1 MEKSAKDTLSLGREE
16 GRRLI
21 QQNFEVFHRLVAQA
35 RDFVECGKY
44 DLAASYAHIASLYAF
59 TVHCGIFTS
68 PELEQI
74 LLTIGRKAI
83 KSSRYPSKIA
93 SKPEKPKH
101 ILHVT
106 NGVWGI
112 GGHSRMLWRWIQQD
126 TERSHSVVL
135 TQQSLDN
142 TPKVL
147 KDTVLNSYGQI
158 YTLQETIGNFVSWAK
173 RLREI
178 AASVDMVVLHTM
190 EDIIPIIAFAN
201 KEKSP
206 PVIFVNH
213 ADERIWLGVGISDV
227 VANLRESGMRL
238 SQERRGIEA
247 ERNVLLPIILNPIY
261 RTLSRAEAKRQ
272 LGLSNDSIVL
282 LSIARSLKY
291 KTVDDIS
298 FADAHISLLQ
308 KHERAVLLVVGPG
321 DSEDWSAA
329 IEQTQGRIIVFGQTE
344 DTAVFYQAADIYV
357 DSFPWVSN
365 TSLLEAGSY
374 GLPLVSRYP
383 YSSNVCEIFGADMPG
398 LTNNLIR
405 VQNLKDYTAILSRL
419 VEDED
424 FRLSLGE
431 ETRNKIVETHIGSN
445 WQRFL
450 EDIYSH
456 AASVGRITQ
465 ASTARDQMFLGELD
479 VLLPIVVFR
488 QDNLDLVDRIILNC
502 VRLMPLDK
510 RFSIW
515 LRQIKMGDF
524 GRMGHIN
531 FLLPQWFYLHLQKL
545 YLRL

>member
-1 MEKSAKDTLSLGREE
+1 MEKIANDIFSLQREE
-16 GRRLI
+16 GSRLI
-21 QQNFEVFHRLVAQA
+21 QQNFEVFHSLVAQA
-35 RDFVECGKY
+35 RDFVQRGKY
-44 DLAASYAHIASLYAF
+44 DIAAGYAHIASLYAF
-59 TVHCGIFTS
+59 TGHCGIFAS

-83 KSSRYPSKIA
+83 KSSRYPSKSA
-93 SKPEKPKH
+93 TLPGKPKH
-101 ILHVT
+101 VLHVT
-106 NGVWGI
+106 NGVWSI

-135 TQQSLDN
+135 TRQSLAD

-147 KDTVLNSYGQI
+147 KDAVLNSYGKI
-158 YTLQETIGNFVSWAK
+158 YALQETIGNLVSWAK

-201 KEKSP
+201 KEQSP

-227 VANLRESGMRL
+227 VANVRESGMRL
-238 SQERRGIEA
+238 SQKRRGIEA

-272 LGLSNDSIVL
+272 LGLSNDSIIL

-291 KTVDDIS
+291 KTIDDIS
-298 FADAHISLLQ
+298 FADAHVPLLKQ
-308 KHERAVLLVVGPG
+308 HERAVLLVIGPG

-329 IEQTQGRIIVFGQTE
+329 IQQTEGRIRVFGHTE

-383 YSSNVCEIFGADMPG
+383 YSSDTCEIFGADMPG
-398 LTNNLIR
+398 LTGNLIR
-405 VQNLKDYTAILSRL
+405 VQNISEYTAILSRL
-419 VEDED
+419 VEDEN

-431 ETRNKIVETHIGSN
+431 ATRSKIVETHIGSN

-456 AASVGRITQ
+456 AATVGQITQ
-465 ASTARDQMFLGELD
+465 ALTARDQMFLGELD
-479 VLLPIVVFR
+479 VLLPTVVFR
-488 QDNLDLVDRIILNC
+488 QDNLDLDRMILNC
-502 VRLMPLDK
+502 VRLMPLEK

-515 LRQIKMGDF
+515 FKQIKMGDF
-524 GRMGHIN
+524 GRMGHIS
-531 FLLPQWFYLHLQKL
+531 FLLPQWLYSWLQK
-545 YLRL
+545 

>member
-1 MEKSAKDTLSLGREE
+1 MEKITNDNIFSLQREE
-16 GRRLI
+16 GSRLI
-21 QQNFEVFHRLVAQA
+21 QQNFEVFQSLVAQA
-35 RDFVECGKY
+35 GDFVQRGKY
-44 DLAASYAHIASLYAF
+44 DIAAAYAHIASLYAF
-59 TVHCGIFTS
+59 TGHCGIFAS

-83 KSSRYPSKIA
+83 KSSRYPTKSA
-93 SKPEKPKH
+93 SLPGKPKH
-101 ILHVT
+101 VLHVT
-106 NGVWGI
+106 NGVWSI

-135 TQQSLDN
+135 TRQPLADA
-142 TPKVL
+142 PKVF
-147 KDTVLNSYGQI
+147 KDAVFSSYGKI
-158 YTLQETIGNFVSWAK
+158 YVLPETIGSFISWAK

-190 EDIIPIIAFAN
+190 DDIIPIIAFAN
-201 KEKSP
+201 KDQSP

-213 ADERIWLGVGISDV
+213 ADERIWLGVTISDV

-238 SQERRGIEA
+238 SRERRGIQV
-247 ERNVLLPIILNPIY
+247 ERNALLPIILNPIY

-272 LGLSNDSIVL
+272 LGLANNSIVM
-282 LSIARSLKY
+282 LSIARSDKY
-291 KTVDDIS
+291 KTIDGIN
-298 FADAHISLLQ
+298 FADAHIPLLKQ
-308 KHERAVLLVVGPG
+308 HDRAVLLVIGPG

-329 IEQTQGRIIVFGQTE
+329 IQQTQGRIRVFGHTE

-357 DSFPWVSN
+357 DSFPWISN

-383 YSSNVCEIFGADMPG
+383 YSSNACEIFGADMPG
-398 LTNNLIR
+398 LTGNLMR
-405 VQNLKDYTAILSRL
+405 VQNLKEYTAILSRL
-419 VEDED
+419 VEDDD

-431 ETRNKIVETHIGSN
+431 ATRSKIVDTHIGNN

-450 EDIYSH
+450 EDLYSH
-456 AASVGRITQ
+456 AATVGRITQ

-479 VLLPIVVFR
+479 VLLPTVVFR
-488 QDNLDLVDRIILNC
+488 QDNLDLDRMILNC
-502 VRLMPLDK
+502 VRLMPLEK

-515 LRQIKMGDF
+515 LRQMKMGDF

-531 FLLPQWFYLHLQKL
+531 FLLPEWLYMHLQKL